1 MATYI
6 NYYAIKQFIELDDE
20 LTVEKGYSI
29 GETYMDYLEGKWV
42 KLTPEQTEFHH
53 AHPDATVEEVFNMLL
68 NVHEETLEDV
78 KRAKI
83 EALERYDKSSAVNN
97 FKLNGMDA
105 WLEVEE
111 RLNYDRSIR
120 AYKTLNIE
128 QAKFVINGVAL
139 EIPVATAET
148 LLSQIQVYADNAYLV
163 TMQHKQSINAL
174 ETIEAVNEYDFTTGY
189 PEQLNFNLGA

>member
-42 KLTPEQTEFHH
+42 KLTPAQVEFHNLY
-53 AHPDATVEEVFNMLL
+53 PDATVEEVFNMQLYH
-68 NVHEETLEDV
+68 HEKTLEDA

-105 WLEVEE
+105 WLGVEE

-120 AYKTLNIE
+120 AYEALNIDT
-128 QAKFVINGVAL
+128 AKFIINGVAL
-139 EIPVATAET
+139 AIPVSMAQVM
-148 LLSQIQVYADNAYLV
+148 LSQVQVYADAAYLA